1 MFRAILLVY
10 FSFLSVHAVAFETS
24 LGPFESR
31 KRFRSPSD
39 SLRLHSA
46 PSIHS
51 WVIKNL
57 KVISGAEI
65 AYDQKR
71 FRTLATGLFV
81 AENSGSIRG
90 TYYGVISYLSVED
103 YNRFRGARKDFEYA
117 QKDTIEYLQ
126 YRAEG
131 TGFIRLDNHVI
142 SVDLTSQNAAN
153 LLQVRDPVVEFWIR
167 VIDKDSKPIG
177 WYLTHDEFVTK
188 VHQRSY
194 TNGLRR

>member
-10 FSFLSVHAVAFETS
+10 VSLLSVHAVAFETS
-24 LGPFESR
+24 IAPGEGR

-39 SLRLHSA
+39 SLQLHSA

-57 KVISGAEI
+57 KVKSGAEI

-71 FRTLATGLFV
+71 FRTITPGLLI
-81 AENSGSIRG
+81 AEKSGSISG
-90 TYYGVISYLSVED
+90 TNYGVISYLSVED

-117 QKDTIEYLQ
+117 AKDTIEYLQ

-131 TGFIRLDNHVI
+131 TGFIRLDNQVLA
-142 SVDLTSQNAAN
+142 VDLTSQKVAN

-167 VIDKDSKPIG
+167 VIDTDSNPIG
-177 WYLTHDEFVTK
+177 WYRIRD
-188 VHQRSY
+188 RSY
-194 TNGLRR
+194 FSGPKTSPKRY